1 MNNIEVKI
9 FGKTIGAI
17 GTHNNTTYFEYDK
30 DFQKTSLE
38 ISPIK
43 LPLKTTTIYT
53 NNDDLYFNQLAGVFS
68 DSLPDKF
75 GNAIIEEYYRQK
87 GINRYQLTNI
97 QKLAYIGANGMGA
110 LEYIPAVQ
118 TNAIK
123 EALEISH
130 LVEESRLI
138 LQGDIKTTI
147 PEIMEAGGSAGG
159 ARAKAIIQYNHNTNH
174 IISGRATPKK
184 GYEHYIVKFDG
195 ISPSGESKDYTK
207 IEYIYMQI
215 ASMCGLDVASVEI
228 LEDRNYLHLL
238 IKRFDRVQNHKIHMH
253 SLCGMT
259 HSNFNQS
266 GAFSY
271 EEYLKT
277 VQIVTQKRDS
287 VIRAYAHMVF
297 NIIASNQD
305 DHTKNFSFLMD
316 SFGQWDI
323 SPIYDLTFSH
333 GSGYTSKHQLTING
347 KQTDFILDDL
357 LKVAKTIEIDTKEAK
372 MIIEYI
378 QTTFYDNFEKLA
390 YDLNVNQDRI
400 KRILSLTRRFD
411 IT

>member
-1 MNNIEVKI
+1 
-9 FGKTIGAI
+9 
-17 GTHNNTTYFEYDK
+17 
-30 DFQKTSLE
+30 
-38 ISPIK
+38 
-43 LPLKTTTIYT
+43 
-53 NNDDLYFNQLAGVFS
+53 
-68 DSLPDKF
+68 
-75 GNAIIEEYYRQK
+75 
-87 GINRYQLTNI
+87 
-97 QKLAYIGANGMGA
+97 MGA

-195 ISPSGESKDYTK
+195 ISPSGESEDYTK

-215 ASMCGLDVASVEI
+215 ASMCGLDVASVET

-297 NIIASNQD
+297 NVIASNQD